1 MFFRHV
7 CLESIS
13 YVKPAEVITTS
24 ELEQQ
29 LEKVYDRLHLPAGR
43 LELMTGIQERRFF
56 PPKSKP
62 GPISALAA
70 KLAIEASEI
79 PLHRFGALIHGS
91 VCRDQMEP
99 ATANLV
105 HHRCGLPNNV
115 MVLDLSNACLGILNG
130 AVLIAQ
136 MIELGQIQAG
146 VVVGAELGR
155 NLVEGTIDYL
165 NNDTELTRKS
175 IKPAIASL
183 TIGSA
188 STAIVLCD
196 SRLSQ
201 HGTKF
206 LGGSIQCDTA
216 SHELCAGGSDHE
228 QSQDDN
234 RPRMDTDS
242 EALLEAGI
250 RLAEKTWQTTKKNLG
265 WTNQD
270 VSRAFTHQVGK
281 AHRKMMLENLGLPN
295 DCDYPIFDKFGNT
308 GSAALPL
315 SLALGAEH
323 GILKENDLVA
333 LLGIGSGLNSLM
345 LGLEWHGVSV
355 KGTTW
360 DQ

>member
-13 YVKPAEVITTS
+13 YVKPAEVVSTS
-24 ELEQQ
+24 DLEQQ
-29 LEKVYDRLHLPAGR
+29 LAKVYDRLQLPAGR
-43 LELMTGIQERRFF
+43 LELMTGIVERRFF
-56 PPKSKP
+56 PPGSKP

-70 KLAIEASEI
+70 QLAIESSGI
-79 PLHRFGALIHGS
+79 PHHRLGALIHGS

-105 HHRCGLPNNV
+105 HHMAGLPSTAI
-115 MVLDLSNACLGILNG
+115 VLDLSNACLGLLNG
-130 AVLIAQ
+130 AVLLAQ

-155 NLVEGTIDYL
+155 NLVEGTIDSL
-165 NNDTELTRKS
+165 NNDPKLTRKS

-188 STAIVLCD
+188 SAAMVLCD

-206 LGGSIQCDTA
+206 LGGEGLCDTA
-216 SHELCAGGSDHE
+216 AHELCAGGIEEEKQGDH
-228 QSQDDN
+228 

-250 RLAEKTWQTTKKNLG
+250 RLAEKTWRVTKKSLG
-265 WTNQD
+265 WTNEN
-270 VSRAFTHQVGK
+270 VSRVFTHQVGK
-281 AHRKMMLENLGLPN
+281 AHRKLMLENLGLPN
-295 DCDYPIFDKFGNT
+295 DCDYPIYDRFGNT
-308 GSAALPL
+308 GSVALPL
-315 SLALGAEH
+315 SLALGAEN
-323 GILKENDLVA
+323 GIIKDRDQVA

-345 LGLEWHGVSV
+345 LGLDWHGISI
-355 KGTTW
+355 KGTLW
-360 DQ
+360 NQ

>member
-13 YVKPAEVITTS
+13 YVKPAEIISTAD
-24 ELEQQ
+24 LESQ
-29 LEKVYDRLHLPAGR
+29 LAEVYDRLHLPAGR
-43 LELMTGIQERRFF
+43 LELMTGIVERRFF
-56 PPKSKP
+56 PPGSKP
-62 GPISALAA
+62 GPISALATQ
-70 KLAIEASEI
+70 LAIEASEI

-105 HHRCGLPNNV
+105 HHIARLPAST
-115 MVLDLSNACLGILNG
+115 MVLDVSNACLGLLNG
-130 AVLIAQ
+130 AVLLAQ

-155 NLVEGTIDYL
+155 DLVEGTIDSL
-165 NNDTELTRKS
+165 KNDPELTRKS

-188 STAIVLCD
+188 STAMVLCD

-206 LGGSIQCDTA
+206 LGGEVMCDTD
-216 SHELCAGGSDHE
+216 SHELCAGGVE
-228 QSQDDN
+228 QKKQDDH

-242 EALLEAGI
+242 EALLEAGV
-250 RLAEKTWQTTKKNLG
+250 RLAEKTWQVTKKSLG
-265 WTNQD
+265 WSNEN
-270 VSRAFTHQVGK
+270 VSRVFTHQVGK
-281 AHRKMMLENLGLPN
+281 AHRKLMLENLGLPN
-295 DCDYPIFDKFGNT
+295 DCDYPIYDRFGNT

-315 SLALGAEH
+315 SLALGAEN
-323 GILKENDLVA
+323 GVLKDNDQVA
-333 LLGIGSGLNSLM
+333 LLSIGGGLNSLM
-345 LGLEWHGVSV
+345 LGLDWHGVSI

-360 DQ
+360 DK